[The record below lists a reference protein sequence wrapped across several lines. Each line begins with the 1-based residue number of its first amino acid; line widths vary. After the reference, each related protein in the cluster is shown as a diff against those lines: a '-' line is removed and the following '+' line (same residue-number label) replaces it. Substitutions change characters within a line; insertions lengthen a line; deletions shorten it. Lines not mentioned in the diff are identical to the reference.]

1 VTNIT
6 ENNSSRNGRD
16 KIIAKAKF
24 DLANRIRADIE
35 LTPSTRLVGLYI
47 ADHINTKRGY
57 AWCTQEQIAAG
68 LGIDERTVRRAIK
81 DLDRYFAVNRSCR
94 AHEYRIVTPDN
105 LSTIA
110 PNDTGHFCSDTGQK
124 CTSIPDKNVTPSL
137 ENLLT
142 SSKGKEDFV
151 SGIREEGGGLFTA
164 LPGSPEFEAWRT
176 YLQTCTRRWRGVW
189 CASWKSVGWKTV
201 HTNSIHNGRLV
212 TNYRGP
218 HEQEESA

>member
-176 YLQTCTRRWRGVW
+176 YLRD
-189 CASWKSVGWKTV
+189 V
-201 HTNSIHNGRLV
+201 HTPMARSLVRLLEKRRLE
-212 TNYRGP
+212 NRPYKFDSQWPPG
-218 HEQEESA
+218 HKLSGAA